1 MNSFGVYS
9 SIFEGRQCLPPRRT
23 ENGERS
29 APAGRRVGRRENGR
43 ASKLGQTQ
51 RCAAITKSTKNH
63 KDTQSTTQFRA
74 QRHTEGYTEEHRDG
88 LPVYF
93 GNHKGHEGPPCRREA
108 TNLPRLRGTKGMARR
123 RGRAVR
129 ARKAHVRPGDLGG
142 MAGFARH
149 ALGEGALT
157 RPGEQ
162 RTENGEQ
169 RARGKRATVKP
180 LCVSGVGHR
189 PVVLQRRSSGDSGDS
204 GAPLWGDGWRRQG
217 AKPMGGR
224 ERSAGV

>member
-1 MNSFGVYS
+1 MNSFVAYS
-9 SIFEGRQCLPPRRT
+9 SIFGGRFVSPRRHKR
-23 ENGERS
+23 NARAWALHRS
-29 APAGRRVGRRENGR
+29 ALGASLPCPSLASLSFLGKSQRMTRLARRRGTADFTDFEQIKGVLAHAGRRRG
-43 ASKLGQTQ
+43 SK
-51 RCAAITKSTKNH
+51 
-63 KDTQSTTQFRA
+63 
-74 QRHTEGYTEEHRDG
+74 E
-88 LPVYF
+88 
-93 GNHKGHEGPPCRREA
+93 HEGPPCRREA
-108 TNLPRLRGTKGMARR
+108 TNLPRLRGTKWTARR

-129 ARKAHVRPGDLGG
+129 SRKAHVRPGDLGG

-204 GAPLWGDGWRRQG
+204 GDSGAPLWGDGWRRQG

>member
-1 MNSFGVYS
+1 M
-9 SIFEGRQCLPPRRT
+9 LPH
-23 ENGERS
+23 
-29 APAGRRVGRRENGR
+29 AGRRRGSLEAWR
-43 ASKLGQTQ
+43 LGSLVTL
-51 RCAAITKSTKNH
+51 RGYH
-63 KDTQSTTQFRA
+63 K
-74 QRHTEGYTEEHRDG
+74 E
-88 LPVYF
+88 
-93 GNHKGHEGPPCRREA
+93 HEGPQ
-108 TNLPRLRGTKGMARR
+108 RGTKGIARR

-129 ARKAHVRPGDLGG
+129 ARKAHVRPGGLRG

-204 GAPLWGDGWRRQG
+204 GDSGAPLWATGGDGKARSRWVGGSDQRAFSPQRDRR
-217 AKPMGGR
+217 
-224 ERSAGV
+224 